1 MRKLLGCGTA
11 IALPVLA
18 GLAGCHRTSPA
29 APTLTAT
36 CSANPS
42 SGPVPL
48 AVTFSLSVAGSPG
61 SFTVA
66 IDYGDGS
73 TSSNPN
79 AGHTYTAV
87 GMFTASFTV
96 SSASQ
101 SARCSTTVNASAP
114 QSPPNQPAVAVFK
127 TTPAASARDV
137 ITGMAPFEVQFTMC
151 GSHDLDGDNLFFTMD
166 FLGDGHQE
174 VHGPTGANC
183 RRTFTYPVGLFNPQ
197 LCVTDA
203 GPDFELLHP
212 FQCKIYTVRVVP

>member
-1 MRKLLGCGTA
+1 MSKILGCGTA
-11 IALPVLA
+11 IALSVLA
-18 GLAGCHRTSPA
+18 GFAGCHKSSPT

-42 SGPVPL
+42 SGPAPL
-48 AVTFSLSVAGSPG
+48 AVSFNLSVAGSKG

-73 TSSNPN
+73 TGSDAN
-79 AGHTYTAV
+79 AGHTYTGV

-101 SARCSTTVNASAP
+101 SARCSTSVSVSAP
-114 QSPPNQPAVAVFK
+114 PIPPNQPAVAVFK
-127 TTPAASARDV
+127 TTPAASSRDV

-151 GSHDLDGDNLFFTMD
+151 GSHDPDGDNLYFTMD

-183 RRTFTYPVGLFNPQ
+183 RRNYTYPVGLFSPQ

-203 GPDFELLHP
+203 GPDFGLLHP
-212 FQCKIYTVRVVP
+212 FQCKTYTVRVVP

>member
-1 MRKLLGCGTA
+1 MRKILGCGTA

-18 GLAGCHRTSPA
+18 GLADCHKSTPT
-29 APTLTAT
+29 APTLSAT

-42 SGPVPL
+42 SGPAPL
-48 AVTFSLSVAGSPG
+48 AVSFTLNVAGSQG

-73 TSSNPN
+73 TGSNPN
-79 AGHTYTAV
+79 APHTYNGA
-87 GMFTASFTV
+87 GMFTASFAV
-96 SSASQ
+96 SEASR
-101 SARCSTTVNASAP
+101 SARCSTTVSVSAP
-114 QSPPNQPAVAVFK
+114 LPPPNEPAVAVFK
-127 TTPAASARDV
+127 TTPPASSRDV
-137 ITGMAPFEVQFTMC
+137 ITGVAPLLVQFTMC

-183 RRTFTYPVGLFNPQ
+183 RRNYTYPVGLFSPQ

-203 GPDFELLHP
+203 GQDFALLHP
-212 FQCKIYTVRVVP
+212 FQCKTYTVRVVP